1 MKKISSILLLS
12 LSVLL
17 PLSCDNDNN
26 GNSDITAQLGVSIG
40 QTEEVIEVIKRQSKT
55 FDIAVVSNPGPAEA
69 LIVTIGANAELVDA
83 YNEAN
88 GTSYEMLPA
97 SAYEIPSD
105 PFLIP
110 RYNKKSTLSSFSLK
124 GVGCEP
130 NQIYLLPL
138 VVDKVEGDA
147 AYEKPEEKILYILFR
162 MLPPEQEGDGSVD
175 DPYIIDKAEGLAKM
189 GNMLLADETVY
200 IKLAADFNLDGV
212 NWESIDGAGKKIAL
226 DGDGHKIS
234 NLSAALFSTLEG
246 SVENLVIDSPSVT
259 DVTATAGILAN
270 TVADGSSVKNIT
282 VTNASLNN
290 ETGIAGGLIGTLK
303 GGSVEKVSVAG
314 TIVGSSQVG
323 GIIGRVESGSLTDCE
338 FAGDINS
345 ASYYSGNLVGL
356 AVTGDFIRCHT
367 SGAQDNKKSNYA
379 RAGGLIGQLEGGSVT
394 KCYSSA
400 SLTGLGH
407 FMGGLIGCIN
417 GDVNV
422 YTSYATGSVSAPTS
436 GNKAG
441 IGGLIGRIE
450 KGTVEVDDCYSTG
463 AIKADRWSG
472 GFIGNMNDGTTVTVK
487 NGYTTS
493 DISGI
498 TRVKGIFTGNTY
510 TSTVTVTGFVAWKV
524 TDDPFYGTGTTVL
537 STAGNYHGADG
548 TVSFQATALGWSTD
562 VWDLSGTEPKLK

>member
-1 MKKISSILLLS
+1 MLLS

-17 PLSCDNDNN
+17 PLSCDKDN
-26 GNSDITAQLGVSIG
+26 GGKSDITAQLGVSIG
-40 QTEEVIEVIKRQSKT
+40 QTEEVIEVVKRQSKT

-83 YNEAN
+83 YNAEN

-138 VVDKVEGDA
+138 VVEKVEGEA
-147 AYEKPEEKILYILFR
+147 AYEKPEDKILYILFK

-189 GNMLLADETVY
+189 GNMLLADETVH
-200 IKLAADFNLDGV
+200 IKLAADFDLTGV
-212 NWESIDGAGKKIAL
+212 SWESIDGAGKKIAL
-226 DGDGHKIS
+226 DGAGHKIS
-234 NLSAALFSTLEG
+234 NLSGALFSTLEG
-246 SVENLVIDSPSVT
+246 SVENLVIESPSVT

-314 TIVGSSQVG
+314 TIIGSSQVG
-323 GIIGRVESGSLTDCE
+323 GVIGRVESGSLTDCE
-338 FAGDINS
+338 FAGDVTS
-345 ASYYSGNLVGL
+345 ASYYSGGLVGL
-356 AVTGDFIRCHT
+356 AVSGDFTGCHT
-367 SGAQDNKKSNYA
+367 SGTQTNNKDNYA
-379 RAGGLIGQLEGGSVT
+379 RAGGLIGQMEGGSVT
-394 KCYSSA
+394 KCYSSMNC
-400 SLTGLGH
+400 TGIGH
-407 FMGGLIGCIN
+407 FIGGLIGCIN

-422 YTSYATGSVSAPTS
+422 YRSYSTGATVTRTSN
-436 GNKAG
+436 NKAG
-441 IGGLIGRIE
+441 AGGLIGRIE
-450 KGTVEVDDCYSTG
+450 KGTVEVDDCYCTG
-463 AIKADRWSG
+463 PVTACRWSG
-472 GFIGNMNDGTTVTVK
+472 GFIGNCNDGTIVTVK

-498 TRVKGIFTGNTY
+498 TGVKGEFTGNTY
-510 TSTVTVTGFVAWKV
+510 TSTLTVSGFVAWKLA
-524 TDDPFYGTGTTVL
+524 DYPFYGTGTTVL
-537 STAGNYHGADG
+537 STAGNYYGADG